1 MSRISSVTPLPLNAE
16 APNKFGVM
24 LRDWASP
31 FVTTPF
37 VAKLDQGHVHRLH
50 AVFLTGLHD
59 ARNLVELP
67 FADQIADGGGGDH
80 DFQRGDSAAGFLLEQ
95 RLRDDR
101 FQRLRQLCADLR
113 LLGRRKGVDDAVD
126 GFRRAGG
133 VQGAEDQ
140 VPGLCGGQ
148 GELNRFEVAHFAHE
162 DDIGILAE
170 RGLQRIGEGQRV
182 NAELALVD
190 ETLLCFMNELDRIFD
205 RDDVAFEGIVEV
217 IDH

>member
-1 MSRISSVTPLPLNAE
+1 MPGIWWSFA
-16 APNKFGVM
+16 
-24 LRDWASP
+24 
-31 FVTTPF
+31 
-37 VAKLDQGHVHRLH
+37 
-50 AVFLTGLHD
+50 
-59 ARNLVELP
+59 

-101 FQRLRQLCADLR
+101 FHRFRQLCADLR
-113 LLGRRKGVDDAVD
+113 LLSRRKGVDDAVD

-162 DDIGILAE
+162 NDIGILAE

-182 NAELALVD
+182 NAQLALVD
-190 ETLLCFMNELDRIFD
+190 EALLCFMNELDRIFD
-205 RDDVAFEGIVEV
+205 GEDVSFKGVVEIV
-217 IDH
+217 DH